1 MSIEALWSVTFVSTS
16 GQLLNAG
23 NGVVVL
29 ETGRVLG
36 GDSAFTYIGSYTFN
50 PKTEQIDAEI
60 RVRKYGQTDMQSVFG
75 PMSDFHLVLS
85 STANTHNAIR
95 FEGHVKEQPSLKIVI
110 AAQRQA
116 ELP

>member
-16 GQLLNAG
+16 GQQLSGG

-36 GDSAFTYIGSYTFN
+36 GDSAFTYVGRYSFN
-50 PKTEQIDAEI
+50 PKTDLLESEI
-60 RVRKYGQTDMQSVFG
+60 RVRKYGQTDMQSIFG
-75 PMSDFHLVLS
+75 PMVEFNLVLTGKPS
-85 STANTHNAIR
+85 GHDAIR
-95 FEGHVKEQPSLKIVI
+95 FEGFVKEHPQLQIVI